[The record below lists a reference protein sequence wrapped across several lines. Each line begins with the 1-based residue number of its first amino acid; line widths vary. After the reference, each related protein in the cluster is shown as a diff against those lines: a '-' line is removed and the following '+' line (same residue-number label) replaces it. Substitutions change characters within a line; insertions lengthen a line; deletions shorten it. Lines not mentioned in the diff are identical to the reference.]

1 MVEVLI
7 RQDGVRVSRIEP
19 VAQWLLH
26 AEPFDAAAISRATNL
41 HLPTTML
48 ATAAAEGWSVLHM
61 APDEWMLLGSE
72 DQSPALEEQFRIPSL
87 PPHSMVDISDRSR
100 WLRIDGD
107 GAARLLAGGCPI
119 DLDRMPDATAMR
131 TLFGKATIVLWRDG
145 ASFKIS
151 HARSFDDYVVT
162 LIAAIAEDMVG
173 DILSA

>member
-1 MVEVLI
+1 MVEIHLDQE
-7 RQDGVRVSRIEP
+7 RVRVSRVEP
-19 VAQWLLH
+19 MAQWLLH
-26 AEPFDAAAISRATNL
+26 AEPCDAAAIGQATNL
-41 HLPTTML
+41 QLPSRML
-48 ATAAAEGWSVLHM
+48 ATATGDRWSVLHM

-72 DQSPALEEQFRIPSL
+72 DLSAALEAQFRNSAL
-87 PPHSMVDISDRSR
+87 PPHSMVDISDQSR

-162 LIAAIAEDMVG
+162 LIAAIADDMIG
-173 DILSA
+173 EILSA

>member
-1 MVEVLI
+1 MVEILI
-7 RQDGVRVSRIEP
+7 EQDGIRVSRVEP
-19 VAQWLLH
+19 MAQWLLH
-26 AEPFDAAAISRATNL
+26 AEPSDAAAIGQVTNL
-41 HLPTTML
+41 QLPTTML
-48 ATAAAEGWSVLHM
+48 ATAAGDRWSVLHM

-72 DQSPALEEQFRIPSL
+72 DQATALEAQFSNPVL
-87 PPHSMVDISDRSR
+87 PAHSMVDISDRSR
-100 WLRIDGD
+100 WLRVDGD

-119 DLDRMPDATAMR
+119 DLDRMPDATATR

>member
-1 MVEVLI
+1 MVEIHLDQE
-7 RQDGVRVSRIEP
+7 RVRVSRVEP
-19 VAQWLLH
+19 MAQWLLH
-26 AEPFDAAAISRATNL
+26 AEPCDAAAIGQATNL
-41 HLPTTML
+41 QLPSRML
-48 ATAAAEGWSVLHM
+48 ATATGDRWSVLHM

-72 DQSPALEEQFRIPSL
+72 DLSAALEAQFRNSAL
-87 PPHSMVDISDRSR
+87 PPHSMVDISDQSR